1 MKMKNDISKFRILAA
16 EKCRQIGRL
25 MREVTALSE
34 ELGDA
39 HNMSDPAGFF
49 NDYLPIGESYPFQKD
64 WNEMAYDI
72 IAFAD
77 AIEEAEKKDD
87 KRNELWYGQDI
98 VIAYGDVIL
107 LIAEGTGDNLLPED
121 IAEGFVD
128 YFSLDV
134 FEKSEVTDLDRIYEA
149 SSIGG
154 GFMMRSH
161 AICEEFYG
169 ESIDNVVRA
178 VFIENGK
185 GDAFD
190 LYSSVMP
197 EYALLKVGEEVV
209 Q

>member
-1 MKMKNDISKFRILAA
+1 MNNDINKFRILVA
-16 EKCRQIGRL
+16 EKSRQISRL
-25 MREVTALSE
+25 MQEVSTLSE
-34 ELGDA
+34 EFGDA
-39 HNMSDPAGFF
+39 HGITDPAGFF
-49 NDYLPIGESYPFQKD
+49 NDYLPVNESYPFDKD
-64 WNEMAYDI
+64 WSEQASDI
-72 IAFAD
+72 LAWAD
-77 AIEEAEKKDD
+77 AIEKTENKEN

-154 GFMMRSH
+154 GFMMRDH

-178 VFIENGK
+178 VFIENGR

-190 LYSSVMP
+190 LYSSVIP

-209 Q
+209 